1 MKSKKALA
9 ATFIAACSLAFAA
22 QAQPSQ
28 GLSERANITGGS
40 GLSGAGGGG
49 FGSGLGLRGNF
60 GGDYGA
66 TENRYDDS
74 FAELRKRRQRQGSV
88 DAMSD

>member
-28 GLSERANITGGS
+28 GLSKRANITGGS
-40 GLSGAGGGG
+40 GLSGAGG

-60 GGDYGA
+60 GA

>member
-28 GLSERANITGGS
+28 GLSKRANITGGS
-40 GLSGAGGGG
+40 GLSGAGG